1 MGAGVHVPF
10 VAVSVS
16 PAFAV
21 PDTVGAVWLT
31 GPPAPLAVVVNAA
44 TATMAAVSASA
55 IGRK

>member
-1 MGAGVHVPF
+1 MPV

-21 PDTVGAVWLT
+21 PDTVGGVWLT
-31 GPPAPLAVVVNAA
+31 GPPAPLAVVVKAA
-44 TATMAAVSASA
+44 TATMAAVSTSA